1 MKILIVD
8 DELPARQRMA
18 DLLADISTG
27 FTLIEAQNGLE
38 AVHLAERE
46 RPDTALLDIRMPV
59 MDGLESAFHMAALAP
74 PPAIIFVSAY
84 DEHAIR
90 AFEANA
96 IDYLL
101 KPVRL
106 ERLKQAL
113 DKAELIN
120 RSLIGRMQTAQG
132 LTSRRTHLSAIS
144 QGKIQLIPIGEIQC
158 FRADNKYTSVYHDG
172 REILIDEPLKD
183 LEEEFADRF
192 LRIHRNAL
200 VSLAHIV
207 TLEKIADGSYQIGL
221 RGIRE
226 KLPVSRRH
234 VAEIRQKLKNV

>member
-8 DELPARQRMA
+8 DEPPARQRLA
-18 DLLADISTG
+18 DLLTDTG
-27 FTLIEAQNGLE
+27 AELTLFEAANGLE
-38 AVHLAERE
+38 AIHLAEQE
-46 RPDTALLDIRMPV
+46 RPETVLMDIRMPV
-59 MDGLESAFHMAALAP
+59 MDGLESAFHMATLDP

-96 IDYLL
+96 VDYLL

-113 DKAELIN
+113 AKAEMIN
-120 RSLIGRMQTAQG
+120 RSMISRVQAAQG
-132 LTSRRTHLSAIS
+132 QPARRTHLSAIS
-144 QGKIQLIPIGEIQC
+144 QGRIQLIPIEEIQC
-158 FRADNKYTSVYHDG
+158 FRADNKYVSVYRNG
-172 REILIDEPLKD
+172 REILIDEPLKN
-183 LEEEFADRF
+183 LEEEFPDRF

-200 VSLAHIV
+200 VSISHIIAV
-207 TLEKIADGSYQIGL
+207 EKTADGYQVEL
-221 RGIRE
+221 RGMAE

-234 VAEIRQKLKNV
+234 VADIRQKLKNM